1 MRILLYG
8 FGPYRHF
15 SKNITATIVKAV
27 PRQPGLRKVV
37 FPVRFDR
44 GQFIGALK
52 KHRPDIIVGLGQSS
66 RRQIEIEARAANRR
80 RASKKAALRP
90 ILRNG
95 PRWLGTS
102 LKLKLG
108 RHARRSS
115 NAGEYV
121 CNYSMY
127 VALEHIRRKR
137 LRTIFGFVHIP
148 YDYDARKAANLVGNV
163 LRKLRRLRVDV
174 KRAS

>member
-15 SKNITATIVKAV
+15 SANITATIVKAV
-27 PRQPGLRKVV
+27 PRQPGLRKLV

-52 KHRPDIIVGLGQSS
+52 KHRPDIVVGLGQSS

-80 RASKKAALRP
+80 RASKQELARP
-90 ILRNG
+90 IRRNG
-95 PRWLGTS
+95 PRWLATT
-102 LKLKLG
+102 LTLKLG
-108 RHARRSS
+108 RGSRSR
-115 NAGEYV
+115 NAGDYV

-127 VALEHIRRKR
+127 VVLEHIKR
-137 LRTIFGFVHIP
+137 NRLGTVFGFVHIP
-148 YDYDARKAANLVGNV
+148 YDYDARKAANLVDNV

-174 KRAS
+174 KRA